1 MWMYVALY
9 STYSGARTAADKMHD
24 VARYLSKVDRGD
36 IFIVHGQK
44 SSYRTHLVQTLS
56 FRAATNDY
64 FDNRLVGRLFFRL
77 IGLNTII
84 YFIDKKHTIPH
95 SAKCPS
101 NNLNAM
107 KTYSA

>member
-1 MWMYVALY
+1 MWRCTVH
-9 STYSGARTAADKMHD
+9 TDGGARTAADKMHD
-24 VARYLSKVDRGD
+24 VAQYLSKVDRGD

-64 FDNRLVGRLFFRL
+64 FDDRLVGRLFFRL

-84 YFIDKKHTIPH
+84 YFIDKNTLFHIL
-95 SAKCPS
+95 
-101 NNLNAM
+101 LNVLQTNSM
-107 KTYSA
+107 I